1 MANKRPLSL
10 AMDGPSSA
18 AAAASDHGLNKQRCF
33 EIKPIIMKRSEI
45 YNNCAPVVMFHDTPK
60 KSSNDKKTDNA
71 VTEGD
76 ECRNDQPLL
85 SSCLRPPS
93 QALRRQAQL
102 VSSSSGYLTNHVACS
117 VQFRPSVTVRRIPSR
132 HEYGEE
138 TKRDLWSN
146 LDEIRVNALRNEAEF
161 VFDGGNWRECSEE
174 DAMYFDHRLGSLVHP
189 AHVDTSVCVYN
200 TNYGWKPISEDNNT
214 SNTTESPPPHQ
225 QRVCGYSR

>member
-1 MANKRPLSL
+1 MTNKRPLSL
-10 AMDGPSSA
+10 AMDSPSSSA
-18 AAAASDHGLNKQRCF
+18 AATCEHSLRKQRCF

-45 YNNCAPVVMFHDTPK
+45 YNNCAPVVMFHNNPK
-60 KSSNDKKTDNA
+60 KNDDNNKTNNSG
-71 VTEGD
+71 TEGD
-76 ECRNDQPLL
+76 ECQNDQPVL

-93 QALRRQAQL
+93 QHLRRQAHL
-102 VSSSSGYLTNHVACS
+102 ALSSSGYRTNNVACS

-174 DAMYFDHRLGSLVHP
+174 DVMFFDHRLGSLVHP
-189 AHVDTSVCVYN
+189 AHVDTSVCVYS
-200 TNYGWKPISEDNNT
+200 TGHGWKPISEDDT
-214 SNTTESPPPHQ
+214 SNSAETQPHQ